1 MAEEIISIDDKNPSN
16 PPQSEGEPLPV
27 SPSNLVQA
35 LVADKDALSAL
46 TNALASALGPLI
58 HSHARDQ
65 GDKDSESDIYTEP
78 AVPVGQSGV
87 EAQQSINAHPVAT
100 ENNNKR
106 TCEESQDDCVEIRAV
121 KRPRAMTSTDI
132 EGDHDELEESDLILA
147 PNSRWEASE
156 NLKELI
162 NASIQPLKRFE
173 RRAIKKEFPR
183 PNVDAAYTPN
193 LDSYLVP
200 LIAGIKSPDESLR
213 DVQDK
218 ICDVF
223 GPLGVM
229 YENLLPLVSAAE
241 SGEEVTLDHHAVTA
255 FMNCVKK
262 SIILVGDMSAIFTTQ
277 RRAQV
282 LTKLNP
288 SLASL
293 GKEQF
298 PEAGKQLFGEGFE
311 DRLKTRSETAW
322 TVAAAHNAG
331 KSFFPKTASR
341 GWRGHRAGSFSQ
353 NQPRQYSPRFQTRF
367 TFNRNPSR
375 FQSPRFQTARNRG
388 RGRAYFPRYSAPSQS

>member
-1 MAEEIISIDDKNPSN
+1 MAEEIISIDVQNPSN
-16 PPQSEGEPLPV
+16 PPQSEGEPLPA
-27 SPSNLVQA
+27 SASNLVQA

-58 HSHARDQ
+58 HSHARGQ
-65 GDKDSESDIYTEP
+65 GDKDSESENYTEP

-87 EAQQSINAHPVAT
+87 EAQQSINARPVAT

-106 TCEESQDDCVEIRAV
+106 TCEESQDDCLEIRAV

-132 EGDHDELEESDLILA
+132 EGDHDELEESDLILG

-183 PNVDAAYTPN
+183 PNVDAAYTPI

-223 GPLGVM
+223 GPLGGQHPVVHLKPLNRNIP
-229 YENLLPLVSAAE
+229 YEHFKMEGIHMLKDLLKTGDYLVKIDMKDAYLTVPIWHKHQKYLRFLWKDNMWEFACLPFGLASAPRVFPKLLKPVVAVLRQMGLRIIHLDDILIMSKSYDLALTHASTALNLLQGLGFVVNYE
-241 SGEEVTLDHHAVTA
+241 
-255 FMNCVKK
+255 K
-262 SIILVGDMSAIFTTQ
+262 SCLEPSQIIGFL
-277 RRAQV
+277 
-282 LTKLNP
+282 
-288 SLASL
+288 
-293 GKEQF
+293 
-298 PEAGKQLFGEGFE
+298 GFE
-311 DRLKTRSETAW
+311 INSQTLTISSRETKSE
-322 TVAAAHNAG
+322 
-331 KSFFPKTASR
+331 R
-341 GWRGHRAGSFSQ
+341 
-353 NQPRQYSPRFQTRF
+353 
-367 TFNRNPSR
+367 
-375 FQSPRFQTARNRG
+375 
-388 RGRAYFPRYSAPSQS
+388 